1 MPRRTIHPFSRAFNP
16 SGYSAGAGG
25 RKHNE
30 GMWSTLDRVQV
41 LGEDDGHTG
50 CVNALSWSDD
60 GKTLLSGS
68 DDTRICIWQ
77 PDSHPSSASSSSS
90 SLATRSPHPLKL
102 TETIQTGHRANIFSA
117 KFLPNASTPTV
128 VSCAGDRDVRVM
140 EVERLVR
147 DSASGELD
155 GSRGDG
161 VTILRCHKDRTKRI
175 STENSPYLF
184 LTVSEDGTVRQHD
197 LRRPH
202 TCRSECPDPLFYAP
216 RGVDLYSLSVSTVTP
231 HMFAVAGRTDC
242 AFVCDRRM
250 LPRQT
255 PSWGPHVRSSGQVH
269 CVRRLGLPDEEWD
282 KVSPRSGDRMYG
294 DERHITCVRMS
305 PEHADEVAV
314 AFARHSTSLFSI
326 YDSPPSASMRS
337 KSGSPTVIPS
347 NKETKN
353 STEKSPPLSRRSSRA
368 SSSAP
373 QASTRPISPPP
384 AAPAGFIPASDL
396 PRRPSYRPKVSVE
409 EDDDD
414 QDKDVDQD
422 REAPSSPPL
431 GKRRLSDR
439 SSVIASDGPI
449 SRQRTRSPLDSQ
461 EAGAISDGIA
471 QSTWPFQQGQRSGAT
486 RTLAVQGEEE
496 DVDVVKGSLDET
508 EESNDVAKANRDEDS
523 GRGRREDRIGPDT
536 PPRSTASYRAE
547 DFLRDDLDGDAELSG
562 GSTRHSQLDE
572 PSLSDLE
579 EMALDY
585 LDRTG
590 ELDQSNSDLD
600 EDDHDDDDGGGDDGN
615 ESEFMSLDEEDEIDF
630 DDFGDEGEV
639 DDDDDGED
647 VDVDMDMD
655 PDVGILGF
663 GGSNASRLEPGAFD
677 KVEMVHPRRSFRGA
691 RNVET
696 VKDCNFLGTRADKI
710 CSGSDDGNFFVWDKD
725 TGRLEGIWE
734 GDGSVVNVMEQHPTL
749 PLIACSGIDNT
760 VKIFGPTTTPPVP
773 SFNKTHLASTIT
785 ERNTRLPRF
794 LSGGAFERAT
804 LLQFLMTRGLV
815 ARVGENI
822 PGEADEDGEIGEGGQ
837 GCETQ

>member
-1 MPRRTIHPFSRAFNP
+1 MPRHAIHPLSRAFNP
-16 SGYSAGAGG
+16 SASSAGAAAGPGGGGYGG
-25 RKHNE
+25 RGARRRSDE
-30 GMWSTLDRVQV
+30 GMWKTLDRLQV
-41 LGEDDGHTG
+41 LGEEDGHTG

-77 PDSHPSSASSSSS
+77 PDPHPASSSSS
-90 SLATRSPHPLKL
+90 SFSSSSTTRSPHPLKL

-147 DSASGELD
+147 NSASGELD
-155 GSRGDG
+155 GSSGDG

-231 HMFAVAGRTDC
+231 HMFTVAGRTDC

-282 KVSPRSGDRMYG
+282 KVSPRSGDRMFG

-326 YDSPPSASMRS
+326 YDSPPSESMRATS
-337 KSGSPTVIPS
+337 SSPTIVPS
-347 NKETKN
+347 NEENKKRKDN
-353 STEKSPPLSRRSSRA
+353 SSSPSRRSGKA
-368 SSSAP
+368 
-373 QASTRPISPPP
+373 ISVT
-384 AAPAGFIPASDL
+384 ASDE
-396 PRRPSYRPKVSVE
+396 PV
-409 EDDDD
+409 
-414 QDKDVDQD
+414 
-422 REAPSSPPL
+422 
-431 GKRRLSDR
+431 
-439 SSVIASDGPI
+439 
-449 SRQRTRSPLDSQ
+449 SRQRTRSPLENHGGPSNSHSAAHTV
-461 EAGAISDGIA
+461 ET
-471 QSTWPFQQGQRSGAT
+471 TWPFGQAQQPGLHKALLGQK
-486 RTLAVQGEEE
+486 GEP
-496 DVDVVKGSLDET
+496 S
-508 EESNDVAKANRDEDS
+508 
-523 GRGRREDRIGPDT
+523 GRREDRIGPDT
-536 PPRSTASYRAE
+536 PPTWSRYRAE
-547 DFLRDDLDGDAELSG
+547 NFLRDDSG
-562 GSTRHSQLDE
+562 EESEDPE

-590 ELDQSNSDLD
+590 DLDLD
-600 EDDHDDDDGGGDDGN
+600 EDEDEEEEEEEDHDN

-630 DDFGDEGEV
+630 DDFGE
-639 DDDDDGED
+639 DDDEDGENDDED
-647 VDVDMDMD
+647 VDMD

-663 GGSNASRLEPGAFD
+663 GGSNASRLEAGAFD
-677 KVEMVHPRRSFRGA
+677 KVEKVLPRRSFRGA

-696 VKDCNFLGTRADKI
+696 VKDCNFLGIRADKI

-734 GDGSVVNVMEQHPTL
+734 GDGSVVNVVEQHPTL
-749 PLIACSGIDNT
+749 PLIACSGIDST
-760 VKIFGPTTTPPVP
+760 VKIFGPAPTPIVP
-773 SFNKTHLASTIT
+773 SFNKTHLAQTIT

-815 ARVGENI
+815 ARVGDNL
-822 PGEADEDGEIGEGGQ
+822 PGVADEDGEIGEGGQ

>member
-1 MPRRTIHPFSRAFNP
+1 MPRHRNTHAIHPLSRAFNP
-16 SGYSAGAGG
+16 SSTGYGYGVEA
-25 RKHNE
+25 RNRYDE
-30 GMWSTLDRVQV
+30 GMWSRLDRVQV
-41 LGEDDGHTG
+41 LGEEDGHTG

-77 PDSHPSSASSSSS
+77 PDSHPTSSSPSSSSS
-90 SLATRSPHPLKL
+90 ITRSPHPLKL

-117 KFLPNASTPTV
+117 KFLPNANTPTV

-140 EVERLVR
+140 EIERLVR
-147 DSASGELD
+147 DSATGELD
-155 GSRGDG
+155 GSGGDG

-231 HMFAVAGRTDC
+231 HMFTVAGRTDC
-242 AFVCDRRM
+242 AYVCDRRM
-250 LPRQT
+250 LHRQT
-255 PSWGPHVRSSGQVH
+255 PSWGQHVRSSGQVH
-269 CVRRLGLPDEEWD
+269 CVRRLGLPDDEWD
-282 KVSPRSGDRMYG
+282 KVSPRSGDRMFG

-326 YDSPPSASMRS
+326 YDSPPSASMHA

-347 NKETKN
+347 NKEAQKPKD
-353 STEKSPPLSRRSSRA
+353 KSPSSSRRSNRA
-368 SSSAP
+368 SSSTTSSPVRAV
-373 QASTRPISPPP
+373 SPPP

-396 PRRPSYRPKVSVE
+396 PRRPSWRPKAAAG
-409 EDDDD
+409 DDDENEHMED
-414 QDKDVDQD
+414 H
-422 REAPSSPPL
+422 SSPSL
-431 GKRRLSDR
+431 GKRRLSNR
-439 SSVIASDGPI
+439 SSVAPGDGPM
-449 SRQRTRSPLDSQ
+449 SRQRTRSPLGFDEGDDSR
-461 EAGAISDGIA
+461 DDLDRR
-471 QSTWPFQQGQRSGAT
+471 TWPFGQEQGAGNDNDARVSLVDADTSHTQAD
-486 RTLAVQGEEE
+486 ANAGE
-496 DVDVVKGSLDET
+496 ST
-508 EESNDVAKANRDEDS
+508 S
-523 GRGRREDRIGPDT
+523 RREDRIGPDT
-536 PPRSTASYRAE
+536 PPNRPYRAD
-547 DFLRDDLDGDAELSG
+547 DFLRHDSAEEG
-562 GSTRHSQLDE
+562 EEATGRERRPQLDE

-585 LDRTG
+585 LDRNG
-590 ELDQSNSDLD
+590 NLGNPDVDL
-600 EDDHDDDDGGGDDGN
+600 DDDDGD
-615 ESEFMSLDEEDEIDF
+615 ESEFMSLDEEEEIDF
-630 DDFGDEGEV
+630 DDFGDHDDEGEEDIDDDDEV
-639 DDDDDGED
+639 DD
-647 VDVDMDMD
+647 DMD

-663 GGSNASRLEPGAFD
+663 GGSNASRLEAGAFD
-677 KVEMVHPRRSFRGA
+677 KVEMIHPRRSFKGA

-696 VKDCNFLGTRADKI
+696 VKNCNFLGTRADKV

-760 VKIFGPTTTPPVP
+760 VKIFGPTSNTLIP
-773 SFNKTHLASTIT
+773 SFNKTYLAQTIT
-785 ERNTRLPRF
+785 DRNTRLPRF

-815 ARVGENI
+815 ARAGGDDVDGAGGGMIGLADDDGEN
-822 PGEADEDGEIGEGGQ
+822 AEGGQ